1 MAFQAQPACKPIP
14 ELASSLPPSSS
25 HPPAS
30 WGLPGQPKSKKAHP
44 VTTQQDRPAS
54 ARVTVTQAQA
64 ADTLKV
70 TFYLLVYTE

>member
-1 MAFQAQPACKPIP
+1 MAFQAQPARRPIP
-14 ELASSLPPSSS
+14 PPASSLPPASS

-44 VTTQQDRPAS
+44 VTTQQDWPAS

-64 ADTLKV
+64 VDTLKV